1 MSLSL
6 DDALP
11 ETRAARRAFDRA
23 REFESACFIH
33 DEARARLLARLD
45 VVRLVPA
52 VAVDLGCATGRGAA
66 ALAARYPAARV
77 LGIDSSRG
85 SLTGSATSAASSVPA
100 STSPIRRT
108 GSPVCNS
115 IAKSR

>member
-23 REFESACFIH
+23 VQFESACFIH

-45 VVRLVPA
+45 IVRLTPA

-66 ALAARYPAARV
+66 ALAARYPTARV

-85 SLTGSATSAASSVPA
+85 MLRTAAASAGEAVRLVA
-100 STSPIRRT
+100 GDAT
-108 GSPVCNS
+108 
-115 IAKSR
+115 A